1 MFDVSKREIFTPNSG
16 LASLRRK
23 LQTNF
28 KVTQNKDVIT
38 LTVLREASLVMF
50 VGPRERF
57 SSAEFEAMKEY
68 LNEGGSIFIA
78 LGEEGEG
85 AFNTNVNYF
94 CEEFG
99 MAFQDDSVV
108 RTVYYK
114 YLHPKEVHI
123 ANGVINREI
132 NIAAGMRTRAPQP
145 GASGGA
151 GVPPAISESSP
162 NANLAFAY
170 PYGCSLAVQKP
181 AYPVLSSGPLSF
193 PLNRPVCGLW
203 SAHTPKAGSEGC
215 ARGRP
220 APQKETPK
228 ALRLSE
234 LCRSSPAAPALPAGC
249 ACSARLACFMM
260 IGWTR
265 TRTQSCSMC
274 LRAGSRA
281 AT

>member
-1 MFDVSKREIFTPNSG
+1 MKFIRPAAPLDLARPGTRPSVNGGREAAPAAMAMVGRQEKTIMFDVSKREVFTPSSG
-16 LASLRRK
+16 LATLRRK

-68 LNEGGSIFIA
+68 LNEGGSIFIT

-203 SAHTPKAGSEGC
+203 SARTPNAGS
-215 ARGRP
+215 
-220 APQKETPK
+220 
-228 ALRLSE
+228 
-234 LCRSSPAAPALPAGC
+234 AGC
-249 ACSARLACFMM
+249 AS
-260 IGWTR
+260 G
-265 TRTQSCSMC
+265 
-274 LRAGSRA
+274 
-281 AT
+281 